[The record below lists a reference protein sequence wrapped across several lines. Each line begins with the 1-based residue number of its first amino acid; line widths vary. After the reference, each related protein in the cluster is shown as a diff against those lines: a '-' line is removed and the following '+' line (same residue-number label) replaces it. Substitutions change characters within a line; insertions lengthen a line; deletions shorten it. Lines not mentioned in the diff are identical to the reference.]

1 MNKVLVINGP
11 NLNLLGTREPEIYG
25 NNTLADIESI
35 TLKLLKKI
43 EVSCSI
49 EWFQSNSESEIVDKI
64 QSLATDKVKDK
75 VDLLVINSGAYSHT
89 SVAILDALKS
99 ISIAKIEVHL
109 SHTLK
114 REEFR
119 HKKLTALGCD
129 AVIEGLGAVGY
140 FTAISSHIY
149 KKKFTK

>member
-1 MNKVLVINGP
+1 MKKGLVILVINGP

-25 NNTLADIESI
+25 NHSLAEIENI
-35 TLKLLKKI
+35 TLKLLKSNKM
-43 EVSCSI
+43 ECSI
-49 EWFQSNSESEIVDKI
+49 EWFQSNSESEIVDKV
-64 QSLATDKVKDK
+64 QSLGAGSA
-75 VDLLVINSGAYSHT
+75 DLLVINPGAYSHT

-99 ISIAKIEVHL
+99 VSIPKIEVHL

-129 AVIEGLGAVGY
+129 AVIEGLGPIGY
-140 FTAISSHIY
+140 FTAISSFFN
-149 KKKFTK
+149 KKQFT

>member
-25 NNTLADIESI
+25 KHTLANIESI
-35 TLKLLKKI
+35 TLKLLKKNQI
-43 EVSCSI
+43 LCTV

-64 QSLATDKVKDK
+64 QSLMGDN
-75 VDLLVINSGAYSHT
+75 VDLLVINPGAYSHT

-129 AVIEGLGAVGY
+129 AVIEGLGPVGY
-140 FTAISSHIY
+140 FTAISSQEY

>member
-25 NNTLADIESI
+25 EHTLAEVEAI
-35 TLKLLKKI
+35 TLKLLKKNEI
-43 EVSCSI
+43 SCTV

-64 QSLATDKVKDK
+64 QTLANGKT
-75 VDLLVINSGAYSHT
+75 DLLVINPGAYSHT

-99 ISIAKIEVHL
+99 ISTAKIEVHL

-129 AVIEGLGAVGY
+129 AVIEGLGPVGY
-140 FTAISSHIY
+140 FTAISSQVY
-149 KKKFTK
+149 KRKFTK